1 MKIHNHRYS
10 LLVFSFSLRFFMSLF
25 SLLHK
30 NKKKYTLVISWWGT
44 RGFYALGILKWLEKL
59 GYKEKIEAIY
69 GVSAWAIVGSYWSA
83 WYSAQEIFDIFFSAR
98 PFGIMSINVLS
109 KQSLLKTNYF
119 EKKFIQDL
127 PKKITDL
134 KIKTYIWTTDIKT
147 WTFLLFDQWNLIPIL
162 LGSMSIPGIFPI
174 ITYKNYMLMD
184 GGATNNFPV
193 DIAKEKYPNN
203 DIIGIALNKFQKNQK
218 IKTIFDSLSISIEI
232 LLRHHTVENI
242 SVVKHLF
249 CKDLP
254 LKVLDIRRKNMKK
267 AYLQGYQDCLKHFK

>member
-1 MKIHNHRYS
+1 
-10 LLVFSFSLRFFMSLF
+10 
-25 SLLHK
+25 
-30 NKKKYTLVISWWGT
+30 
-44 RGFYALGILKWLEKL
+44 
-59 GYKEKIEAIY
+59 
-69 GVSAWAIVGSYWSA
+69 
-83 WYSAQEIFDIFFSAR
+83 
-98 PFGIMSINVLS
+98 
-109 KQSLLKTNYF
+109 
-119 EKKFIQDL
+119 
-127 PKKITDL
+127 
-134 KIKTYIWTTDIKT
+134 
-147 WTFLLFDQWNLIPIL
+147 
-162 LGSMSIPGIFPI
+162 
-174 ITYKNYMLMD
+174 MD